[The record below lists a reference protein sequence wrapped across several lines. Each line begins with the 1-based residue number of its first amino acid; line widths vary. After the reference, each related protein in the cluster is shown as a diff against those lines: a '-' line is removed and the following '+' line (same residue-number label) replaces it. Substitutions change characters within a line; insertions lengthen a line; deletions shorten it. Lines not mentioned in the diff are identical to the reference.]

1 MNGVRWLSW
10 PALLL
15 PLMVGLSLMAGPA
28 VGAEEPSP
36 QEQALEEQMSEDQSL
51 AEQSLDEAPMDI
63 EALNALNLMADT
75 LAQAQGFSVTIRAG
89 FDVVQDTGQ
98 KITFAERRQV
108 TLSRPDRLRIEA
120 EESDGK
126 RTLMIYDG
134 KAITVFNPEDNV
146 YGQVEK
152 SGSVDDVV
160 RYVIQDLDVRIP
172 LALLLVSTLPAELD
186 QRLQSIDY
194 VERDVLTAVP
204 TDHLAGRG
212 ADVDFE
218 IWLDTDNT
226 HLPQRLAITYKNEE
240 GAPQYRAEFSDWK
253 LNPDVSQMDLA
264 FNPPDGA
271 QRIWFLVRVGQP
283 AAAQSSTTGE
293 ASPDKA
299 PADGRPAEP
308 GNTEGPSK

>member
-1 MNGVRWLSW
+1 MKGARWLAW
-10 PALLL
+10 PVLLVF
-15 PLMVGLSLMAGPA
+15 LMFGPA
-28 VGAEEPSP
+28 MGAEGQPP
-36 QEQALEEQMSEDQSL
+36 EQQPPD
-51 AEQSLDEAPMDI
+51 EQSAGGEPPDEDAPMDS
-63 EALNALNLMADT
+63 EALDALNIMAET

-98 KITFAERRQV
+98 KITFGERRKV

-126 RTLMIYDG
+126 RTLVTYDG
-134 KAITVFNPEDNV
+134 KAITVFNPDDNV

-152 SGSVDDVV
+152 TGSVDDVV
-160 RYVIQDLDVRIP
+160 RYVIQDLDVRLP

-194 VERDVLTAVP
+194 VERDVLTEVP

-218 IWLDTDNT
+218 IWLDTSNT
-226 HLPQRLAITYKNEE
+226 HLPQRVAITYKNEE

-253 LNPDVSQMDLA
+253 LNPDVSPVDLA
-264 FNPPDGA
+264 FNPPTGA
-271 QRIWFLVRVGQP
+271 ERIPFLVRVRRHAADQP
-283 AAAQSSTTGE
+283 ATTGE
-293 ASPDKA
+293 APAVDA
-299 PADGRPAEP
+299 PATSAQS
-308 GNTEGPSK
+308 GNMEGLPK

>member
-36 QEQALEEQMSEDQSL
+36 QDQALEEQMSEDQSL
-51 AEQSLDEAPMDI
+51 AEQSLEEAPMDI
-63 EALNALNLMADT
+63 EALDALNLMADT

-98 KITFAERRQV
+98 KITFGERRQV

-126 RTLMIYDG
+126 RTLVIYDG
-134 KAITVFNPEDNV
+134 KAITVFNPDDNV

-160 RYVIQDLDVRIP
+160 RYVIQDLDVRLP

-253 LNPDVSQMDLA
+253 LNPEVSPVDLA

-271 QRIWFLVRVGQP
+271 QRIPFLVRVRRHPADQP
-283 AAAQSSTTGE
+283 ATTGE
-293 ASPDKA
+293 APAVDA
-299 PADGRPAEP
+299 PATSAQSGSM
-308 GNTEGPSK
+308 EGSPK

>member
-1 MNGVRWLSW
+1 MKGVRWLSW

-15 PLMVGLSLMAGPA
+15 PLMVGLSLLAGPA

-36 QEQALEEQMSEDQSL
+36 QEQALEEQMPEDQSL
-51 AEQSLDEAPMDI
+51 EEAPMDI
-63 EALNALNLMADT
+63 EALDALNRMADT
-75 LAQAQGFSVTIRAG
+75 LAQARGFSVTIRAG

-134 KAITVFNPEDNV
+134 KAITVFNPDDNV

-152 SGSVDDVV
+152 IGSVDDVV

-253 LNPDVSQMDLA
+253 LNPDVSPVDLA

-271 QRIWFLVRVGQP
+271 QRIPFLVKVRRHSADQP
-283 AAAQSSTTGE
+283 ATTGE
-293 ASPDKA
+293 APVVDA
-299 PADGRPAEP
+299 PATSAQSGSM
-308 GNTEGPSK
+308 EGLPK